1 MKKLL
6 ILFLSLFLFTSQ
18 AHALLLGPAKWAVK
32 KAAEKVQKSEKE
44 RLKKEFVK
52 KMTKPKQG
60 Q

>member
-1 MKKLL
+1 MKKLI
-6 ILFLSLFLFTSQ
+6 ILFLSLFLFTTQ
-18 AHALLLGPAKWAVK
+18 ANALLLGPAKWAVK
-32 KAAEKVQKSEKE
+32 EAAKKVPKSEKE

>member
-1 MKKLL
+1 MKKLI
-6 ILFLSLFLFTSQ
+6 ILFLSLFLFTTQ
-18 AHALLLGPAKWAVK
+18 ANALLLGPAKWAIKEAAK
-32 KAAEKVQKSEKE
+32 KVPKSEKE

>member
-1 MKKLL
+1 MKKII
-6 ILFLSLFLFTSQ
+6 ILFLSLFHFTTQ
-18 AHALLLGPAKWAVK
+18 ANALLLGPAKWAVK
-32 KAAEKVQKSEKE
+32 EAAKKVPKSEKE